1 MNEMRRLINLI
12 ESAQTDEGIFDFFK
26 SKPKEP
32 EKPEIQLSPEEEKA
46 KAEQEQAEF
55 DKKQKIWHRS
65 MLNAYNKLP
74 ELIAL
79 NQWSQI
85 KGKATLIKNN
95 FAKGIKAGYI
105 EFPTPEKEK
114 TAINSLNRALNMKVF
129 DEIKVDTQNFAGGGT
144 GALLGLALGGPIG
157 MAVGG
162 AMGSK
167 RKAGKMSQQELA
179 ILNARQKT
187 DQKRYDNK
195 DAVINRLDKFKSRF
209 EKLISIS

>member
-1 MNEMRRLINLI
+1 MKQLIQLI
-12 ESAQTDEGIFDFFK
+12 ESSQTNEGFFDLFK
-26 SKPKEP
+26 SKPREPAEP
-32 EKPEIQLSPEEEKA
+32 EVKLSPEEEIA
-46 KAEQEQAEF
+46 KAEEEKIEF
-55 DKKQKIWHRS
+55 DKKQKTWNRA
-65 MLNAYNKLP
+65 MLNAYAKLP
-74 ELIAL
+74 ELIQL
-79 NQWSQI
+79 NQWTQI

-105 EFPTPEKEK
+105 EFPTPEKEQ
-114 TAINSLNRALNMKVF
+114 TAINSLSRALNMKVF
-129 DEIKVDTQNFAGGGT
+129 DEIKIDTQNFRGGGT

-195 DAVINRLDKFKSRF
+195 DAVINRLDKFQPRF
-209 EKLISIS
+209 EKLVSIV